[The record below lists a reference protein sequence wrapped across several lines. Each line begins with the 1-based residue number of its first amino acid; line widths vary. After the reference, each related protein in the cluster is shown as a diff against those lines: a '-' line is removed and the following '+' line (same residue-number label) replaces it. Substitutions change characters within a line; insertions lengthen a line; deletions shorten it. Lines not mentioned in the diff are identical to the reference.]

1 MKIATLVATIA
12 LTLAPGLAAAACSWH
27 TTRMSCAE
35 GQVFDDET
43 RSCVPVTTS

>member
-1 MKIATLVATIA
+1 MKIATLIATIA
-12 LTLAPGLAAAACSWH
+12 LALSPGLAAAMCSGH
-27 TTRMSCAE
+27 PVKMTCAD